1 MKGSK
6 TLLLTLAMTA
16 GLLVLMVATRAQY
29 PRLAAE
35 HWRRQ
40 LDTVPDD
47 QAGILLRQVAEL
59 GEPGIPVMVEALGSR
74 RESVARAGKRTLLE
88 QLDGWQILRAG
99 SSSPKLATLADA
111 LAERVE
117 RFGPTARNDAAD
129 LAARI
134 LHWPLDS
141 HAVDRRRVI
150 AACERVF
157 RAAAV
162 RGGVAPRTGLSVG
175 HLPPVG
181 RPDTLRPGLP
191 WAHRQPSAQEPAD
204 FGTSLVDLSR
214 LPGGGLPIESFSQPA
229 APQRAGTTLL
239 GDTPAQRP
247 RRLPV
252 PRFARRLDGWGQLDR
267 SAVAPGG
274 STATPDPESAADRPP
289 PVPNTGRAMSLS
301 EPADACPGSP
311 PGSFWETETI
321 RLMQWLESRDQ
332 PTAAAARAELIRRG
346 FTEVHLELARRL
358 FDPDPRLR
366 KELARLLPGVQSVD
380 AVPWLWWLSR
390 DPDPEVRLVAI
401 GLIAT
406 TGDATLLEQLEQA
419 AREDPDPRIRQQARR
434 IAEQRNVQRRR

>member
-6 TLLLTLAMTA
+6 ALLLTLAITA
-16 GLLVLMVATRAQY
+16 GLLVLMVAARAQY

-40 LDTVPDD
+40 LGTVPDD

-59 GEPGIPVMVEALGSR
+59 GEPGISVMVEALGSR

-141 HAVDRRRVI
+141 QAVDRRRVI

-162 RGGVAPRTGLSVG
+162 PGGVVPRTDLSVG
-175 HLPPVG
+175 HLPPIG

-191 WAHRQPSAQEPAD
+191 WAHRPPSAQKPAD

-214 LPGGGLPIESFSQPA
+214 LPGGGLPIESFPQPA
-229 APQRAGTTLL
+229 APQRAGTTLP

-252 PRFARRLDGWGQLDR
+252 PRFARRIDAWGQPDR
-267 SAVAPGG
+267 SAVAPGQSSG
-274 STATPDPESAADRPP
+274 TPDPESPSDRP

-301 EPADACPGSP
+301 EPADAHPGSRW
-311 PGSFWETETI
+311 GSFTETETI
-321 RLMQWLESRDQ
+321 RLMQWLEGRDQ

-346 FTEVHLELARRL
+346 FREVHLELARRL
-358 FDPDPRLR
+358 FDPDPDVR

-406 TGDATLLEQLEQA
+406 TGDATLLEQIERA
-419 AREDPDPRIRQQARR
+419 AREDPDPRIRQLARR
-434 IAEQRNVQRRR
+434 IAGQRNVQRRR